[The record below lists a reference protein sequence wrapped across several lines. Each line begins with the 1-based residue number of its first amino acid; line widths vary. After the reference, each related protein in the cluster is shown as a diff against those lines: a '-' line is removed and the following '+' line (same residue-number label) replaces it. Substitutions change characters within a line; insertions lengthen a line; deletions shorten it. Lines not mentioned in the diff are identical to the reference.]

1 MRTLRDI
8 VIELISEVKDGYVT
22 NKEKFL
28 KKPEIVGIKLYDCED
43 KKDIWFNKDMEF
55 QYTVNSFNEEEEVIK
70 DMEQITASYRVFK
83 QEIEPYM
90 LQATKIQLNE
100 RLNENLPEKKLKQKV
115 NKI

>member
-22 NKEKFL
+22 NKEQFIKN
-28 KKPEIVGIKLYDCED
+28 PEIEGIKLYDCVD
-43 KKDIWFNKDMEF
+43 KKDIWLDKDMVLK
-55 QYTVNSFNEEEEVIK
+55 YTCNRFNEENLTFNYKIVV
-70 DMEQITASYRVFK
+70 SYRIFK

-100 RLNENLPEKKLKQKV
+100 RLNKNLHEKKLKQKV